1 MVVDKRVLRSRK
13 RSPRVEEHVGTV
25 KFGAPEGSGGRPLK
39 DTNFAYPL
47 ADMQI
52 WFLAPG
58 ANRKI
63 TYPLADMQIWVLALG
78 ANRKKT
84 YPLADM
90 QIWWLPNSRPFWA
103 PKFDRFYVPPGP
115 SPTLCD
121 RSRYICT
128 RSSTT
133 TRYLLKQMLICSLRH
148 HATSPC
154 ANCPKLLY
162 EIPRPLSFASLPSPT
177 YLLSSQI

>member
-1 MVVDKRVLRSRK
+1 VVVDKRVLRSRK

-58 ANRKI
+58 ANRK
-63 TYPLADMQIWVLALG
+63 
-78 ANRKKT
+78 KT

-90 QIWWLPNSRPFWA
+90 QIWCLPNSRPFWA